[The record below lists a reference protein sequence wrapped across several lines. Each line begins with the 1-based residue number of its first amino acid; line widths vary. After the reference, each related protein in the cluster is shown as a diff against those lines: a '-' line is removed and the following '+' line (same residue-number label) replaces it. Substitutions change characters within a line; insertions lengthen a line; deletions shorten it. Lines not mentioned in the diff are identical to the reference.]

1 VNQIPTV
8 RSVDH
13 VAYTVPNLDEAVNFF
28 VDWLGGELIFKDG
41 PFSDSGDGMKVRLNV
56 DPRASCRLAML
67 RLGQTMNLELF
78 EYEAPE
84 RVERFPR
91 NSDVGGTHLALYVDD
106 IDQAFAYLKGVPG
119 VTIQGDAPHGVLASS
134 PVAGQRWFYFLTPFG
149 LQMELTSCPDGRFY
163 AGLNAHAMASPA
175 ASWSRES

>member
-1 VNQIPTV
+1 VNSIPTV

-13 VAYTVPNLDEAVNFF
+13 VAYTVPDLDDAVAFF
-28 VDWLGGELIFKDG
+28 VNWLGGELIFKDG
-41 PFSDSGDGMKVRLNV
+41 PFRDSADGMKVRLNV

-84 RVERFPR
+84 RVEVFPR
-91 NSDVGGTHLALYVDD
+91 NSDLGGSHLALYVDD
-106 IDQAFAYLKGVPG
+106 IDAAFAYLSQIPG
-119 VTIQGDAPHGVLASS
+119 VTIQGDAPHGVSESS

-149 LQMELTSCPDGRFY
+149 LQMELTSCSGGGFY
-163 AGLNAHAMASPA
+163 EGTDANKMAAPA
-175 ASWSRES
+175 QSWVV